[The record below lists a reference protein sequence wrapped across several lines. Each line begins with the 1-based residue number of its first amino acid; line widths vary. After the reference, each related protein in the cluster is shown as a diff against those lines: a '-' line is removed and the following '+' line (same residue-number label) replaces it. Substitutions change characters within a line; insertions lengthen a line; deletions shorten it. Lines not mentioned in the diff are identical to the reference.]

1 MKPLPFISISLGL
14 AALFFAGCAAQRTL
28 SKAEPTAF
36 LRSSG
41 AVNAGQMERLPFER
55 AWKSPGLNLA
65 DYSKVLIRPVT
76 TSYLRSENWQ
86 ESTSTFIASE
96 RDFRQHAAELARVWD
111 ATLRKAFADPA
122 NRFTLVNQPR
132 TGTLII
138 EIALTEVVFGHP
150 AASLAS
156 YAVPGGSVAMAMVSP
171 SVACE
176 MRLIDASTQKI
187 VAAASDRRSTKIKL
201 VDLNKFSFTK
211 SNEEICTEW
220 SVQVMQ
226 ALNKEK
232 FPQVKR
238 NWVSLY

>member
-1 MKPLPFISISLGL
+1 MKPLAYVPVRLGL
-14 AALFFAGCAAQRTL
+14 AALLFAGCAAQRSL

-65 DYSKVLIRPVT
+65 DYSKVLLRPVT
-76 TSYLRSENWQ
+76 TRYLRSGNWQ
-86 ESTSTFIASE
+86 ESTSTYIASE
-96 RDFRQHAAELARVWD
+96 RDFRQHAADLARVWD
-111 ATLRKAFADPA
+111 ANLLKAFADPA
-122 NRFTLVNQPR
+122 NRFTLVSQPQP
-132 TGTLII
+132 GTLII

-176 MRLIDASTQKI
+176 MRIIDASTRKI

-201 VDLNKFSFTK
+201 VDVNKLSFTK
-211 SNEEICTEW
+211 SNEEICAEW
-220 SVQVMQ
+220 SVQAMQ

-232 FPQVKR
+232 FPVVKR